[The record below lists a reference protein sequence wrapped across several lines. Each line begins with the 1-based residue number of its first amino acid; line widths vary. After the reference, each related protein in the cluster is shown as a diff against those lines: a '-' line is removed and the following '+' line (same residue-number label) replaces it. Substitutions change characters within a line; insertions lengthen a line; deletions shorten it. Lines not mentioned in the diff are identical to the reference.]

1 MKSYQKKI
9 PMSIEISNN
18 LMTFLE
24 KITLCRIFLYYTG
37 TMAHL

>member
-1 MKSYQKKI
+1 
-9 PMSIEISNN
+9 MSNEIN

-24 KITLCRIFLYYTG
+24 KISLCRIFLYYTG